1 MSVREIMSTRV
12 TRASALKEESGKT
25 TSDRIQAIR
34 ARKRCMSSLQRG
46 HSLHHYLPKPTP
58 LMQILYIGVRSNFSL
73 TMLSFAGSNRL
84 ELSPL
89 WKEESGART
98 DWNTTSQSWLY
109 PSSSST
115 PSFANFSLKGGGM
128 EMKRLTGALAVAP
141 SEVTSSMVKSGDS
154 RSFFFDL
161 SSSFSFCFSFSSFF
175 FPGSETSSSMGA
187 TESSRVDV

>member
-1 MSVREIMSTRV
+1 MSVREIISTRV
-12 TRASALKEESGKT
+12 TCASALMEESRKA
-25 TSDRIQAIR
+25 AIER
-34 ARKRCMSSLQRG
+34 MQTICARQRCISSLQRG

-89 WKEESGART
+89 WKEENGART
-98 DWNTTSQSWLY
+98 DWNTASQSWLY

-128 EMKRLTGALAVAP
+128 EMKRLTGALA
-141 SEVTSSMVKSGDS
+141 
-154 RSFFFDL
+154 
-161 SSSFSFCFSFSSFF
+161 
-175 FPGSETSSSMGA
+175 
-187 TESSRVDV
+187 